1 MFTAII
7 CQEKKHRRHD
17 TKREENKVRKKWLC
31 KVLAGTTIVVSI
43 FGQIP
48 GSPINAAK
56 KLTVSV
62 KSISMK
68 VGDKKLVKT
77 NKNATFTIT
86 GKKVVSLTNKKKR
99 QCTVVGKK
107 VGSCTLKIKAGKT
120 VKNIKIKITKKKV
133 VATTQPTM
141 QPVSTEVPTVAPTQ
155 TPEVTSTG
163 AVTDTSA
170 EPTVA
175 PKTMEPSSTP
185 VITNTVAPIPTV
197 EPTAT
202 VLPTSTV
209 APTQTPQ
216 VTKEPTAGP
225 TVTPVVSATPEVT
238 EEPDTILADTTE
250 VTSDAAKVVNQFGYH
265 LWDKNED
272 KNTMIS
278 PYSIA
283 EALTMLG
290 NAAEGETKEEILQT
304 MGIADIEQWNKQ
316 MQELHKAGTTQ
327 NGEEQLHIANS
338 IWKNDT
344 TYSFDSEIQKN
355 YIEKLK
361 NCYAAEEKSMDFT
374 NGNPKDQIN
383 KWVSKNTNG
392 NIPSIL
398 DENVD
403 SSTYSILANTV
414 YFDAKW
420 WDEYFTSMLTRKGKF
435 YGKEETTDVDMMSS
449 DGFQYVRYLK
459 KDGIRMVELDFKGNQ
474 FVMDVLLSADE
485 KQTTQEAFQALTVE
499 QKNALFDGI
508 SKLETSRVKM
518 TMPRFKSEY
527 SAKHLKEQ
535 LQSMGIKKVFGEDS
549 AKLPGIQGNNEENA
563 YVDTVLHKTVIDVK
577 EDGVKASAATV
588 IPIKAGC
595 SPEQPKY
602 IEYCV
607 NRPFVYVI
615 RDKKTNMIYF
625 MGSIEQLD
633 ATNQTK

>member
-1 MFTAII
+1 
-7 CQEKKHRRHD
+7 
-17 TKREENKVRKKWLC
+17 
-31 KVLAGTTIVVSI
+31 
-43 FGQIP
+43 
-48 GSPINAAK
+48 
-56 KLTVSV
+56 
-62 KSISMK
+62 MK

-107 VGSCTLKIKAGKT
+107 VGNCTLKIKAGKT
-120 VKNIKIKITKKKV
+120 VKTIKIKITKKKV
-133 VATTQPTM
+133 VTTPQPTK

-155 TPEVTSTG
+155 TPEVTSAG

-185 VITNTVAPIPTV
+185 LITNTEVPTVAPIQTV
-197 EPTAT
+197 EPTA
-202 VLPTSTV
+202 TV

-216 VTKEPTAGP
+216 ITKQPTAEP
-225 TVTPVVSATPEVT
+225 TVTPVISATPIVSATPVVT
-238 EEPDTILADTTE
+238 GEPDTILPDTTE
-250 VTSDAAKVVNQFGYH
+250 VTSEAAKVVNQFGYH
-265 LWDKNED
+265 LWEKNED
-272 KNTMIS
+272 KNMMIS

-283 EALTMLG
+283 EAMTMLG
-290 NAAEGETKEEILQT
+290 NAAEGETKQEILQT
-304 MGIADIEQWNKQ
+304 MGITDLEQWNKQ
-316 MQELHKAGTTQ
+316 MQELHKVGTTSDEQ
-327 NGEEQLHIANS
+327 QLHIANS
-338 IWKNDT
+338 VWKNDS

-383 KWVSKNTNG
+383 QWVSKNTNG

-398 DENVD
+398 DEDVD

-420 WDEYFTSMLTRKGKF
+420 WNEYFTSMLTKREQF
-435 YGKEETTDVDMMSS
+435 YGKEKTTNVDMMAS
-449 DGFQYVRYLK
+449 DGFQYVKYLK
-459 KDGIRMVELDFKGNQ
+459 RDGIQMVELDFKGDQ

-518 TMPRFKSEY
+518 TMPKFKSEY
-527 SAKHLKEQ
+527 SAKHLKGQ
-535 LQSMGIKKVFGEDS
+535 LQSMGIKKVFAKDS
-549 AKLPGIQGNNEENA
+549 AKLPGIQGNNKENA

-588 IPIKAGC
+588 VPIKAGC

-633 ATNQTK
+633 ATNLTQ

>member
-1 MFTAII
+1 
-7 CQEKKHRRHD
+7 
-17 TKREENKVRKKWLC
+17 
-31 KVLAGTTIVVSI
+31 
-43 FGQIP
+43 
-48 GSPINAAK
+48 
-56 KLTVSV
+56 
-62 KSISMK
+62 MK

-107 VGSCTLKIKAGKT
+107 VGNCTLKIKAGKT
-120 VKNIKIKITKKKV
+120 VKTIKIKITKKKV
-133 VATTQPTM
+133 VTTPQPTK

-155 TPEVTSTG
+155 TPEVTSAG

-185 VITNTVAPIPTV
+185 LITNTEVP
-197 EPTAT
+197 
-202 VLPTSTV
+202 TV

-216 VTKEPTAGP
+216 ITKQPTAEP
-225 TVTPVVSATPEVT
+225 TVTPVISATPIVSATPVVT
-238 EEPDTILADTTE
+238 GEPDTILPDTTE
-250 VTSDAAKVVNQFGYH
+250 VTSEAAKVVNQFGYH
-265 LWDKNED
+265 LWEKNED
-272 KNTMIS
+272 KNMMIS

-283 EALTMLG
+283 EAMTMLG
-290 NAAEGETKEEILQT
+290 NAAEGETKQEILQT
-304 MGIADIEQWNKQ
+304 MGITDLEQWNKQ
-316 MQELHKAGTTQ
+316 MQELHKVGTTSDEQ
-327 NGEEQLHIANS
+327 QLHIANS
-338 IWKNDT
+338 VWKNDS

-383 KWVSKNTNG
+383 QWVSKNTNG

-398 DENVD
+398 DEDVD

-420 WDEYFTSMLTRKGKF
+420 WNEYFTSMLTKREQF
-435 YGKEETTDVDMMSS
+435 YGKEKTTNVDMMAS
-449 DGFQYVRYLK
+449 DGFQYVKYLK
-459 KDGIRMVELDFKGNQ
+459 RDGIQMVELDFKGDQ

-518 TMPRFKSEY
+518 TMPKFKSEY
-527 SAKHLKEQ
+527 SAKHLKGQ
-535 LQSMGIKKVFGEDS
+535 LQSMGIKKVFAKDS
-549 AKLPGIQGNNEENA
+549 AKLPGIQGNNKENA

-588 IPIKAGC
+588 VPIKAGC

-633 ATNQTK
+633 ATNLTQ

>member
-1 MFTAII
+1 M
-7 CQEKKHRRHD
+7 
-17 TKREENKVRKKWLC
+17 RKKWLC

-107 VGSCTLKIKAGKT
+107 VGNCTLKIKAGKT
-120 VKNIKIKITKKKV
+120 VKTIKIKITKKKV
-133 VATTQPTM
+133 VTTPQPTK

-155 TPEVTSTG
+155 TPEVTSAG

-185 VITNTVAPIPTV
+185 LITNTEVPTVAPIQTV
-197 EPTAT
+197 EPTA
-202 VLPTSTV
+202 TV

-216 VTKEPTAGP
+216 ITKQPTAEP
-225 TVTPVVSATPEVT
+225 TVTPVISATPIVSATPVVT
-238 EEPDTILADTTE
+238 GEPDTILPDTTE
-250 VTSDAAKVVNQFGYH
+250 VTSEAAKVVNQFGYH
-265 LWDKNED
+265 LWEKNED
-272 KNTMIS
+272 KNMMIS

-283 EALTMLG
+283 EVMTMLG
-290 NAAEGETKEEILQT
+290 NAAEGETKQEILQT
-304 MGIADIEQWNKQ
+304 MGITDLEQWNKQ
-316 MQELHKAGTTQ
+316 MQELHKVGTTSDEQ
-327 NGEEQLHIANS
+327 QLHIANS
-338 IWKNDT
+338 VWKNDS

-383 KWVSKNTNG
+383 QWVSKNTNG

-398 DENVD
+398 DEDVD

-420 WDEYFTSMLTRKGKF
+420 WNEYFTSMLTKREQF
-435 YGKEETTDVDMMSS
+435 YGKEKTTNVDMMAS
-449 DGFQYVRYLK
+449 DGFQYVKYLK
-459 KDGIRMVELDFKGNQ
+459 RDGIQMVELDFKGDQ

-518 TMPRFKSEY
+518 TMPKFKSEY
-527 SAKHLKEQ
+527 SAKHLKGQ
-535 LQSMGIKKVFGEDS
+535 LQSMGIKKVFAKDS
-549 AKLPGIQGNNEENA
+549 AKLPGIQGNNKENA

-588 IPIKAGC
+588 VPIKAGC

-602 IEYCV
+602 IEYSV

-633 ATNQTK
+633 ATNLTQ

>member
-1 MFTAII
+1 M
-7 CQEKKHRRHD
+7 
-17 TKREENKVRKKWLC
+17 RKKWLC

-107 VGSCTLKIKAGKT
+107 VGNCTLKIKAGKT
-120 VKNIKIKITKKKV
+120 VKTIKIKITKKKV
-133 VATTQPTM
+133 VTTPQPTK

-155 TPEVTSTG
+155 TPEVTSAG

-185 VITNTVAPIPTV
+185 LITNTEVPTVAPIQTV
-197 EPTAT
+197 EPTA
-202 VLPTSTV
+202 TV

-216 VTKEPTAGP
+216 ITKQPTAEP
-225 TVTPVVSATPEVT
+225 TVTPVISATPIVSATPVVT
-238 EEPDTILADTTE
+238 GEPDTILPDTTE
-250 VTSDAAKVVNQFGYH
+250 VTSEAAKVVNQFGYH
-265 LWDKNED
+265 LWEKNED
-272 KNTMIS
+272 KNMMIS

-283 EALTMLG
+283 EAMTMLG
-290 NAAEGETKEEILQT
+290 NAAEGETKQEILQT
-304 MGIADIEQWNKQ
+304 MGITDLEQWNKQ
-316 MQELHKAGTTQ
+316 MQELHKVGTTSDEQ
-327 NGEEQLHIANS
+327 QLHIANS
-338 IWKNDT
+338 VWKNDS

-383 KWVSKNTNG
+383 QWVSKNTNG

-398 DENVD
+398 DEDVD

-420 WDEYFTSMLTRKGKF
+420 WNEYFTSMLTKREQF
-435 YGKEETTDVDMMSS
+435 YGKEKTTNVDMMAS
-449 DGFQYVRYLK
+449 DGFQYVKYLK
-459 KDGIRMVELDFKGNQ
+459 RDGIQMVELDFKGDQ

-518 TMPRFKSEY
+518 TMPKFKSEY
-527 SAKHLKEQ
+527 SAKHLKGQ
-535 LQSMGIKKVFGEDS
+535 LQSMGIKKVFAKDS
-549 AKLPGIQGNNEENA
+549 AKLPGIQGNNKENA

-588 IPIKAGC
+588 VPIKAGC

-602 IEYCV
+602 IEYSV

-633 ATNQTK
+633 ATNLTQ

>member
-1 MFTAII
+1 M
-7 CQEKKHRRHD
+7 
-17 TKREENKVRKKWLC
+17 RKKWLC

-107 VGSCTLKIKAGKT
+107 VGNCTLKIKAGKT
-120 VKNIKIKITKKKV
+120 VKTIKIKITKKKV
-133 VATTQPTM
+133 VTTPQPTK

-155 TPEVTSTG
+155 TPEVTSAG

-185 VITNTVAPIPTV
+185 LITNTEVPTVAPIQTV
-197 EPTAT
+197 EPTA
-202 VLPTSTV
+202 TV

-216 VTKEPTAGP
+216 ITKQPTAEP
-225 TVTPVVSATPEVT
+225 TVTPVISATPIVSATPVVT
-238 EEPDTILADTTE
+238 GEPDTILPDTTE
-250 VTSDAAKVVNQFGYH
+250 VTSEAAKVVNQFGYH
-265 LWDKNED
+265 LWEKNED
-272 KNTMIS
+272 KNMMIS

-283 EALTMLG
+283 EAMTMLG
-290 NAAEGETKEEILQT
+290 NAAEGETKQEILQT
-304 MGIADIEQWNKQ
+304 MGITDLEQWNKQ
-316 MQELHKAGTTQ
+316 MQELHKVGTTSDEQ
-327 NGEEQLHIANS
+327 QLHIANS
-338 IWKNDT
+338 VWKNDS

-383 KWVSKNTNG
+383 QWVSKNTNG

-398 DENVD
+398 DEDVD

-420 WDEYFTSMLTRKGKF
+420 WNEYFTSMLTKREQF
-435 YGKEETTDVDMMSS
+435 YGKEKTTNVDMMAS
-449 DGFQYVRYLK
+449 DGFQYVKYLK
-459 KDGIRMVELDFKGNQ
+459 RDGIQMVELDFKGDQ

-499 QKNALFDGI
+499 QKNVLFDGI
-508 SKLETSRVKM
+508 SKLKTSRVKM
-518 TMPRFKSEY
+518 TMPKFKSEY
-527 SAKHLKEQ
+527 TAKHLKEQ
-535 LQSMGIKKVFGEDS
+535 LQSMGIKKVFAKDS
-549 AKLPGIQGNNEENA
+549 AKLPGIQGNNKENA

-588 IPIKAGC
+588 VPIKAGC

-633 ATNQTK
+633 ATNLTQ

>member
-1 MFTAII
+1 
-7 CQEKKHRRHD
+7 
-17 TKREENKVRKKWLC
+17 VRKKWLC

-107 VGSCTLKIKAGKT
+107 VGNCTLKIKAGKT
-120 VKNIKIKITKKKV
+120 VKTIKIKITKKKV
-133 VATTQPTM
+133 VTTPQPTK

-155 TPEVTSTG
+155 TPEVTSAG

-185 VITNTVAPIPTV
+185 LITNTEVPTVAPIQTV
-197 EPTAT
+197 EPTA
-202 VLPTSTV
+202 TV

-216 VTKEPTAGP
+216 ITKQPTAEP
-225 TVTPVVSATPEVT
+225 TVTPVISATPIVSATPVVT
-238 EEPDTILADTTE
+238 GEPDTILPDTTE
-250 VTSDAAKVVNQFGYH
+250 VTSEAAKVVNQFGYH
-265 LWDKNED
+265 LWEKNED
-272 KNTMIS
+272 KNMMIS

-283 EALTMLG
+283 EAMTMLG
-290 NAAEGETKEEILQT
+290 NAAEGETKQEILQT
-304 MGIADIEQWNKQ
+304 MGITDLEQWNKQ
-316 MQELHKAGTTQ
+316 MQELHKVGTTSDEQ
-327 NGEEQLHIANS
+327 QLHIANS
-338 IWKNDT
+338 VWKNDS

-383 KWVSKNTNG
+383 QWVSKNTNG

-398 DENVD
+398 DEDVD

-420 WDEYFTSMLTRKGKF
+420 WNEYFTSMLTKREQF
-435 YGKEETTDVDMMSS
+435 YGKEKTTNVDMMAS
-449 DGFQYVRYLK
+449 DGFQYVKYLK
-459 KDGIRMVELDFKGNQ
+459 RDGIQMVELDFKGDQ

-518 TMPRFKSEY
+518 TMPKFKSEY
-527 SAKHLKEQ
+527 SAKHLKGQ
-535 LQSMGIKKVFGEDS
+535 LQSMGIKKVFAKDS
-549 AKLPGIQGNNEENA
+549 AKLPGIQGNNKENA

-588 IPIKAGC
+588 VPIKAGC

-602 IEYCV
+602 IEYSV
-607 NRPFVYVI
+607 NRSFVYVI

-633 ATNQTK
+633 ATNLTQ

>member
-1 MFTAII
+1 M
-7 CQEKKHRRHD
+7 
-17 TKREENKVRKKWLC
+17 RKKWLC

-107 VGSCTLKIKAGKT
+107 VGNCTLKIKAGKT
-120 VKNIKIKITKKKV
+120 VKTIKIKITKKKV
-133 VATTQPTM
+133 VTTPQPTK

-155 TPEVTSTG
+155 TPEVTSAG

-185 VITNTVAPIPTV
+185 LITNTEVPTVAPIQTV
-197 EPTAT
+197 EPTA
-202 VLPTSTV
+202 TV

-216 VTKEPTAGP
+216 ITKQPTAEP
-225 TVTPVVSATPEVT
+225 TVTPVISATPIVSATPVVT
-238 EEPDTILADTTE
+238 GEPDTILPDTTE
-250 VTSDAAKVVNQFGYH
+250 VTSEAAKVVNQFGYH
-265 LWDKNED
+265 LWEKNED
-272 KNTMIS
+272 KNMMIS

-283 EALTMLG
+283 EAMTMLG
-290 NAAEGETKEEILQT
+290 NAAEGETKQEILQT
-304 MGIADIEQWNKQ
+304 MGITDLEQWNKQ
-316 MQELHKAGTTQ
+316 MQELHKVGTTSDEQ
-327 NGEEQLHIANS
+327 QLHIANS
-338 IWKNDT
+338 VWKNDS

-361 NCYAAEEKSMDFT
+361 NCYAAEEKSMGFT

-383 KWVSKNTNG
+383 QWVSKNTNG

-398 DENVD
+398 DEDVD

-420 WDEYFTSMLTRKGKF
+420 WNEYFTSMLTKREQF
-435 YGKEETTDVDMMSS
+435 YGKEKTTNVDMMAS
-449 DGFQYVRYLK
+449 DGFQYVKYLK
-459 KDGIRMVELDFKGNQ
+459 RDGIQMVELDFKGDQ

-518 TMPRFKSEY
+518 TMPKFKSEY
-527 SAKHLKEQ
+527 SAKHLKGQ
-535 LQSMGIKKVFGEDS
+535 LQSMGIKKVFAKDS
-549 AKLPGIQGNNEENA
+549 AKLPGIQGNNKENA

-588 IPIKAGC
+588 VPIKAGC

-633 ATNQTK
+633 ATNLTQ

>member
-1 MFTAII
+1 M
-7 CQEKKHRRHD
+7 
-17 TKREENKVRKKWLC
+17 RKKWLC

-107 VGSCTLKIKAGKT
+107 VGNCTLKIKAGKT
-120 VKNIKIKITKKKV
+120 VKTIKIKITKKKV
-133 VATTQPTM
+133 VTTPQPTK

-155 TPEVTSTG
+155 TPEVTSAG

-185 VITNTVAPIPTV
+185 LITNTEVP
-197 EPTAT
+197 
-202 VLPTSTV
+202 TV

-216 VTKEPTAGP
+216 ITKQPTAEP
-225 TVTPVVSATPEVT
+225 TVTPVISATPIVSATPVVT
-238 EEPDTILADTTE
+238 GEPDTILPDTTE
-250 VTSDAAKVVNQFGYH
+250 VTSEAAKVVNQFGYH
-265 LWDKNED
+265 LWEKNED
-272 KNTMIS
+272 KNMMIS

-283 EALTMLG
+283 EAMTMLG
-290 NAAEGETKEEILQT
+290 NAAEGETKQEILQT
-304 MGIADIEQWNKQ
+304 MGITDLEQWNKQ
-316 MQELHKAGTTQ
+316 MQELHKVGTTSDEQ
-327 NGEEQLHIANS
+327 QLHIANS
-338 IWKNDT
+338 VWKNDS

-383 KWVSKNTNG
+383 QWVSKNTNG

-398 DENVD
+398 DEDVD

-420 WDEYFTSMLTRKGKF
+420 WNEYFTSMLTKREQF
-435 YGKEETTDVDMMSS
+435 YGKEKTTNVDMMAS
-449 DGFQYVRYLK
+449 DGFQYVKYLK
-459 KDGIRMVELDFKGNQ
+459 RDGIQMVELDFKGDQ

-518 TMPRFKSEY
+518 TMPKFKSEY
-527 SAKHLKEQ
+527 SAKHLKGQ
-535 LQSMGIKKVFGEDS
+535 LQSMGIKKVFAKDS
-549 AKLPGIQGNNEENA
+549 AKLPGIQGNNKENA

-588 IPIKAGC
+588 VPIKAGC

-633 ATNQTK
+633 ATNLTQ

>member
-1 MFTAII
+1 M
-7 CQEKKHRRHD
+7 
-17 TKREENKVRKKWLC
+17 RKKWLC

-107 VGSCTLKIKAGKT
+107 VGNCTLKIKAGKT
-120 VKNIKIKITKKKV
+120 VKTIKIKITKKKV
-133 VATTQPTM
+133 VTTPQPTK

-155 TPEVTSTG
+155 TPEVTSAG

-185 VITNTVAPIPTV
+185 LITNTEVPTVAPIQTV
-197 EPTAT
+197 EPTA
-202 VLPTSTV
+202 TV

-216 VTKEPTAGP
+216 ITKQPTAEP
-225 TVTPVVSATPEVT
+225 TVTPVISATPIVSATPVVT
-238 EEPDTILADTTE
+238 GEPDTILPDTTE
-250 VTSDAAKVVNQFGYH
+250 VTSEAAKVVNQFGYH
-265 LWDKNED
+265 LWEKNED
-272 KNTMIS
+272 KNMMIS

-283 EALTMLG
+283 EAMTMLG
-290 NAAEGETKEEILQT
+290 NAAEGETKQEILQT
-304 MGIADIEQWNKQ
+304 MGITDLEQWNKQ
-316 MQELHKAGTTQ
+316 MQELHKVGKTSDEQ
-327 NGEEQLHIANS
+327 QLHIANS
-338 IWKNDT
+338 VWKNDS

-383 KWVSKNTNG
+383 QWVSKNTNG

-398 DENVD
+398 DEDVD

-420 WDEYFTSMLTRKGKF
+420 WNEYFTSMLTKREQF
-435 YGKEETTDVDMMSS
+435 YGKEKTTNVDMMAS
-449 DGFQYVRYLK
+449 DGFQYVKYLK
-459 KDGIRMVELDFKGNQ
+459 RDGIQMVELDFKGDQ

-518 TMPRFKSEY
+518 TMPKFKSEY
-527 SAKHLKEQ
+527 SAKHLKGQ
-535 LQSMGIKKVFGEDS
+535 LQSMGIKKVFAKDS
-549 AKLPGIQGNNEENA
+549 AKLPGIQGNNKENA

-588 IPIKAGC
+588 VPIKAGC

-602 IEYCV
+602 IEYSV

-615 RDKKTNMIYF
+615 RDKKTNMMYL

-633 ATNQTK
+633 ATNLTQ

>member
-1 MFTAII
+1 M
-7 CQEKKHRRHD
+7 
-17 TKREENKVRKKWLC
+17 RKKWLC

-99 QCTVVGKK
+99 QCTVLGKK
-107 VGSCTLKIKAGKT
+107 VGNCTLKIKAGKT
-120 VKNIKIKITKKKV
+120 VKTIRIKITKKKV
-133 VATTQPTM
+133 VTTPQPTK

-155 TPEVTSTG
+155 TPEVTSAG

-185 VITNTVAPIPTV
+185 LITNTEVPTVAPIQTV
-197 EPTAT
+197 EPTA
-202 VLPTSTV
+202 TV

-216 VTKEPTAGP
+216 ITKQP
-225 TVTPVVSATPEVT
+225 TVTPVISATPIVSATPVVT
-238 EEPDTILADTTE
+238 GEPDTILPDTTE
-250 VTSDAAKVVNQFGYH
+250 VTSEAAKVVNQFGYH
-265 LWDKNED
+265 LWEKNED
-272 KNTMIS
+272 KNMMIS
-278 PYSIA
+278 PYSIV
-283 EALTMLG
+283 EAMTMLG
-290 NAAEGETKEEILQT
+290 NAAEGETKQEILQT
-304 MGIADIEQWNKQ
+304 MGITDLEQWNKQ
-316 MQELHKAGTTQ
+316 MQELHKVGTTSDEQ
-327 NGEEQLHIANS
+327 QLHIANS
-338 IWKNDT
+338 VWKNDS

-383 KWVSKNTNG
+383 QWVSKNTNG

-398 DENVD
+398 DEDVD

-420 WDEYFTSMLTRKGKF
+420 WNEYFTSMLTKREQF
-435 YGKEETTDVDMMSS
+435 YGKEKTTNVDMMAS
-449 DGFQYVRYLK
+449 DGFQYVKYLK
-459 KDGIRMVELDFKGNQ
+459 RDGIQMVELDFKGDQ

-518 TMPRFKSEY
+518 TMPKFKSEY
-527 SAKHLKEQ
+527 SAKHLKGQ
-535 LQSMGIKKVFGEDS
+535 LQSMGIKKVFAKDS
-549 AKLPGIQGNNEENA
+549 AKLPGIQGNNKENA

-588 IPIKAGC
+588 VPIKAGC

-602 IEYCV
+602 IEYSV

-633 ATNQTK
+633 ATNLTQ

>member
-1 MFTAII
+1 M
-7 CQEKKHRRHD
+7 
-17 TKREENKVRKKWLC
+17 RKKWLC

-99 QCTVVGKK
+99 QCTVLGKK
-107 VGSCTLKIKAGKT
+107 VGNCTLKIKAGKT
-120 VKNIKIKITKKKV
+120 VKTIKIKITKKKV
-133 VATTQPTM
+133 VTTPQPTK

-155 TPEVTSTG
+155 TPEVTSAG

-185 VITNTVAPIPTV
+185 LIANTEVPTVAPIQTV
-197 EPTAT
+197 EPTA
-202 VLPTSTV
+202 TV

-216 VTKEPTAGP
+216 ITKQPTAEP
-225 TVTPVVSATPEVT
+225 TVTPVISATPIVSATPVVT
-238 EEPDTILADTTE
+238 GEPDTILPDTTE
-250 VTSDAAKVVNQFGYH
+250 DTSEAAKVVNQFGYH
-265 LWDKNED
+265 LWEKNED
-272 KNTMIS
+272 KNMMIS

-283 EALTMLG
+283 EAMTMLG
-290 NAAEGETKEEILQT
+290 NAAEGETKQEILQT
-304 MGIADIEQWNKQ
+304 MGITDLEQWNKQ
-316 MQELHKAGTTQ
+316 MQELHKVGTTSDEQ
-327 NGEEQLHIANS
+327 QLHIANS
-338 IWKNDT
+338 VWKNDS

-383 KWVSKNTNG
+383 QWVSKNTNG

-398 DENVD
+398 DEDVD

-420 WDEYFTSMLTRKGKF
+420 WNEYFTSMLTKREQF
-435 YGKEETTDVDMMSS
+435 YGKEKTTNVDMMAS
-449 DGFQYVRYLK
+449 DGFQYVKYLK
-459 KDGIRMVELDFKGNQ
+459 RDGIQMVELDFKGDQ

-518 TMPRFKSEY
+518 TMPKFKSEY
-527 SAKHLKEQ
+527 SAKHLKGQ
-535 LQSMGIKKVFGEDS
+535 LQSMGIKKVFAKDS
-549 AKLPGIQGNNEENA
+549 AKLPGIQGNNKENA

-588 IPIKAGC
+588 VPIKAGC

-633 ATNQTK
+633 ATNLTQ

>member
-1 MFTAII
+1 M
-7 CQEKKHRRHD
+7 
-17 TKREENKVRKKWLC
+17 RKKWLC

-107 VGSCTLKIKAGKT
+107 VGNCTLKIKAGKT
-120 VKNIKIKITKKKV
+120 VKTIKIKITKKKV
-133 VATTQPTM
+133 VTTPQPTK

-155 TPEVTSTG
+155 TPEVTSAG

-185 VITNTVAPIPTV
+185 LITNTEVPTVAPIQTV
-197 EPTAT
+197 EPTA
-202 VLPTSTV
+202 TV

-216 VTKEPTAGP
+216 ITKQPTAEP
-225 TVTPVVSATPEVT
+225 TVTPVISATPIVSATPVVT
-238 EEPDTILADTTE
+238 GEPDTILPDTTE
-250 VTSDAAKVVNQFGYH
+250 VTSEAAKVVNQFGYH
-265 LWDKNED
+265 LWEKNED
-272 KNTMIS
+272 KNMMIS

-283 EALTMLG
+283 EAMTMLG
-290 NAAEGETKEEILQT
+290 NAAEGETKQEILQT
-304 MGIADIEQWNKQ
+304 MGITDLEQWNKQ
-316 MQELHKAGTTQ
+316 MQELHKVGTTSDEQ
-327 NGEEQLHIANS
+327 QLHIANS
-338 IWKNDT
+338 VWKNDS

-383 KWVSKNTNG
+383 QWVSKNTNG

-398 DENVD
+398 DEDVD

-420 WDEYFTSMLTRKGKF
+420 WNEYFTSMLTKREQF
-435 YGKEETTDVDMMSS
+435 YGKEKTTNVDMMAS
-449 DGFQYVRYLK
+449 DGFQYVKYLK
-459 KDGIRMVELDFKGNQ
+459 RDGIQMVELDFKGDQ

-508 SKLETSRVKM
+508 SKLKTSRVKM
-518 TMPRFKSEY
+518 TMPKFKSEY
-527 SAKHLKEQ
+527 SAKHLKGQ
-535 LQSMGIKKVFGEDS
+535 LQSMGIKKVFAKDS
-549 AKLPGIQGNNEENA
+549 AKLPGIQGNNKENA

-588 IPIKAGC
+588 VPIKAGC

-602 IEYCV
+602 IEYSV

-633 ATNQTK
+633 ATNLTQ

>member
-1 MFTAII
+1 M
-7 CQEKKHRRHD
+7 
-17 TKREENKVRKKWLC
+17 RKKWLC

-107 VGSCTLKIKAGKT
+107 VGNCTLKIKAGKT
-120 VKNIKIKITKKKV
+120 VKTIKIKITKKKV
-133 VATTQPTM
+133 VTTPQPTK
-141 QPVSTEVPTVAPTQ
+141 QPVSTEVPTVAPTR
-155 TPEVTSTG
+155 TPEVTSAG

-185 VITNTVAPIPTV
+185 LITNTEVPTVAPIQTV
-197 EPTAT
+197 EPTA
-202 VLPTSTV
+202 TV

-216 VTKEPTAGP
+216 ITKQPTAEP
-225 TVTPVVSATPEVT
+225 TVTPVISATPIVSATPVVT
-238 EEPDTILADTTE
+238 GEPDTILPDTTE
-250 VTSDAAKVVNQFGYH
+250 VTSEAAKVVNQFGYH
-265 LWDKNED
+265 LWEKNED
-272 KNTMIS
+272 KNMMIS

-283 EALTMLG
+283 EAMTMLG
-290 NAAEGETKEEILQT
+290 NAAEGETKQEILQT
-304 MGIADIEQWNKQ
+304 MGITDLEQWNKQ
-316 MQELHKAGTTQ
+316 MQELHKVGTTSDEQ
-327 NGEEQLHIANS
+327 QLHIANS
-338 IWKNDT
+338 VWKNDS

-383 KWVSKNTNG
+383 QWVSKNTNG

-398 DENVD
+398 DEDVD

-420 WDEYFTSMLTRKGKF
+420 WNEYFTSMLTKREQF
-435 YGKEETTDVDMMSS
+435 YGKEKTTNVDMMAS
-449 DGFQYVRYLK
+449 DGFQYVKYLK
-459 KDGIRMVELDFKGNQ
+459 RDGIQMVELDFKGDQ

-518 TMPRFKSEY
+518 TMPKFKSEY
-527 SAKHLKEQ
+527 SAKHLKGQ
-535 LQSMGIKKVFGEDS
+535 LQSMGIKKVFAKDS
-549 AKLPGIQGNNEENA
+549 AKLPGIQGNNKENA

-588 IPIKAGC
+588 VPIKAGC

-602 IEYCV
+602 IEYSV

-633 ATNQTK
+633 ATNLTQ

>member
-1 MFTAII
+1 
-7 CQEKKHRRHD
+7 
-17 TKREENKVRKKWLC
+17 VRKKWLC

-107 VGSCTLKIKAGKT
+107 VGNCTLKIKAGKT
-120 VKNIKIKITKKKV
+120 VKTIKIKITKKKV
-133 VATTQPTM
+133 VTTPQPTK

-155 TPEVTSTG
+155 TPEVTSAG

-185 VITNTVAPIPTV
+185 LITNTEVPTVAPIQTV
-197 EPTAT
+197 EPTA
-202 VLPTSTV
+202 TV

-216 VTKEPTAGP
+216 ITKQPTAEP
-225 TVTPVVSATPEVT
+225 TVTPVISATPIVSATPVVT
-238 EEPDTILADTTE
+238 GEPDTILPDTTE
-250 VTSDAAKVVNQFGYH
+250 VTSEAAKVVNQFGYH
-265 LWDKNED
+265 LWEKNED
-272 KNTMIS
+272 KNMMIS

-283 EALTMLG
+283 EAMTMLG
-290 NAAEGETKEEILQT
+290 NAAEGETKQEILQT
-304 MGIADIEQWNKQ
+304 MGITDLEQWNKQ
-316 MQELHKAGTTQ
+316 MQELHKVGTTSDEQ
-327 NGEEQLHIANS
+327 QLHIANS
-338 IWKNDT
+338 VWKNDS

-361 NCYAAEEKSMDFT
+361 NCYAAEEKSMGFT

-383 KWVSKNTNG
+383 QWVSKNTNG

-398 DENVD
+398 DEDVD

-420 WDEYFTSMLTRKGKF
+420 WNEYFTSMLTKREQF
-435 YGKEETTDVDMMSS
+435 YGKEKTTNVDMMAS
-449 DGFQYVRYLK
+449 DGFQYVKYLK
-459 KDGIRMVELDFKGNQ
+459 RDGIQMVELDFKGDQ

-518 TMPRFKSEY
+518 TMPKFKSEY
-527 SAKHLKEQ
+527 SAKHLKGQ
-535 LQSMGIKKVFGEDS
+535 LQSMGIKKVFAKDS
-549 AKLPGIQGNNEENA
+549 AKLPGIQGNNKENA

-588 IPIKAGC
+588 VPIKAGC

-633 ATNQTK
+633 ATNLTQ

>member
-1 MFTAII
+1 M
-7 CQEKKHRRHD
+7 
-17 TKREENKVRKKWLC
+17 RKKWLC

-107 VGSCTLKIKAGKT
+107 VGNCTLKIKAGKT
-120 VKNIKIKITKKKV
+120 VKTIKIKITKKKV
-133 VATTQPTM
+133 VTTPQPTK

-155 TPEVTSTG
+155 TPEVTSAG

-185 VITNTVAPIPTV
+185 LITNTEVPTVAPIQTV
-197 EPTAT
+197 EPTA
-202 VLPTSTV
+202 TV

-216 VTKEPTAGP
+216 ITKQPTAEP
-225 TVTPVVSATPEVT
+225 TVTPVISATPIVSATPVVT
-238 EEPDTILADTTE
+238 GEPDTILPDTTE
-250 VTSDAAKVVNQFGYH
+250 VTSEAAKVVNQFGYH
-265 LWDKNED
+265 LWEKNED
-272 KNTMIS
+272 KNMMIS

-283 EALTMLG
+283 EAMTMLG
-290 NAAEGETKEEILQT
+290 NAAEGETKQEILQT
-304 MGIADIEQWNKQ
+304 MGITDLEQWNKQ
-316 MQELHKAGTTQ
+316 MQELHKVGTTSDEQ
-327 NGEEQLHIANS
+327 QLHIANS
-338 IWKNDT
+338 VWKNDS

-383 KWVSKNTNG
+383 QWVSKNTNG

-398 DENVD
+398 DEDVD

-420 WDEYFTSMLTRKGKF
+420 WNEYFTSMLTKREQF
-435 YGKEETTDVDMMSS
+435 YGKEKTTNVDMMAS
-449 DGFQYVRYLK
+449 DGFQYVKYLK
-459 KDGIRMVELDFKGNQ
+459 RDGIQMVELDFKGDQ

-518 TMPRFKSEY
+518 TMPKFKSEY
-527 SAKHLKEQ
+527 SAKHLKGQ
-535 LQSMGIKKVFGEDS
+535 LQSMGIKKVFAKDS
-549 AKLPGIQGNNEENA
+549 AKLPGIQGNNKENA

-588 IPIKAGC
+588 VPIKAGC

-602 IEYCV
+602 IEYSV
-607 NRPFVYVI
+607 NRSFVYVI

-633 ATNQTK
+633 ATNLTQ

>member
-1 MFTAII
+1 M
-7 CQEKKHRRHD
+7 
-17 TKREENKVRKKWLC
+17 RKKWLC

-107 VGSCTLKIKAGKT
+107 VGNCTLKIKAGKT
-120 VKNIKIKITKKKV
+120 VKTIKIKITKKKV
-133 VATTQPTM
+133 VTTPQPTK

-155 TPEVTSTG
+155 TPEVTSAG

-185 VITNTVAPIPTV
+185 LITNTEVPTVAPIQTV
-197 EPTAT
+197 EPTA
-202 VLPTSTV
+202 TV

-216 VTKEPTAGP
+216 ITKQPTAEP
-225 TVTPVVSATPEVT
+225 TVTPVISATPIVSATPVVT
-238 EEPDTILADTTE
+238 GEPDTILPDTTE
-250 VTSDAAKVVNQFGYH
+250 VTSEAAKVVNQFGYH
-265 LWDKNED
+265 LWEKNED
-272 KNTMIS
+272 KNMMIS

-283 EALTMLG
+283 EAMTMLG
-290 NAAEGETKEEILQT
+290 NAAEGETKQEILQT
-304 MGIADIEQWNKQ
+304 MGITDLEQWNKQ
-316 MQELHKAGTTQ
+316 MQELHKVGKTSDEQ
-327 NGEEQLHIANS
+327 QLHIANS
-338 IWKNDT
+338 VWKNDS

-383 KWVSKNTNG
+383 QWVSKNTNG

-398 DENVD
+398 DEDVD

-420 WDEYFTSMLTRKGKF
+420 WNEYFTSMLTKREQF
-435 YGKEETTDVDMMSS
+435 YGKEKTTNVDMMAS
-449 DGFQYVRYLK
+449 DGFQYVKYLK
-459 KDGIRMVELDFKGNQ
+459 RDGIQMVELDFKGDQ

-518 TMPRFKSEY
+518 TMPKFKSEY
-527 SAKHLKEQ
+527 SAKHLKGQ
-535 LQSMGIKKVFGEDS
+535 LQSMGIKKVFAKDS
-549 AKLPGIQGNNEENA
+549 AKLPGIQGNNKENA

-588 IPIKAGC
+588 VPIKAGC

-602 IEYCV
+602 IEYSV

-633 ATNQTK
+633 ATNLTQ

>member
-1 MFTAII
+1 M
-7 CQEKKHRRHD
+7 
-17 TKREENKVRKKWLC
+17 RKKWLC

-107 VGSCTLKIKAGKT
+107 VGNCTLKIKAGKT
-120 VKNIKIKITKKKV
+120 VKTIKIKITKKKV
-133 VATTQPTM
+133 VTTPQPTK

-155 TPEVTSTG
+155 TPEVTSAG

-185 VITNTVAPIPTV
+185 LITNTEVPTVAPIQTV
-197 EPTAT
+197 EPTA
-202 VLPTSTV
+202 TV

-216 VTKEPTAGP
+216 ITKQPTAEP
-225 TVTPVVSATPEVT
+225 TVTPVISATPIISATPVVT
-238 EEPDTILADTTE
+238 GEPDTILPDTTE
-250 VTSDAAKVVNQFGYH
+250 VTSEAAKVVNQFGYH
-265 LWDKNED
+265 LWEKNED
-272 KNTMIS
+272 KNMMIS

-283 EALTMLG
+283 EAMTMLG
-290 NAAEGETKEEILQT
+290 NAAEGETKQEILQT
-304 MGIADIEQWNKQ
+304 MGITDLEQWNKQ
-316 MQELHKAGTTQ
+316 MQELHKVGTTSDEQ
-327 NGEEQLHIANS
+327 QLHIANS
-338 IWKNDT
+338 VWKNDS

-383 KWVSKNTNG
+383 QWVSKNTNG

-398 DENVD
+398 DEDVD

-420 WDEYFTSMLTRKGKF
+420 WNEYFTSMLTKREQF
-435 YGKEETTDVDMMSS
+435 YGKEKTTNVDMMAS
-449 DGFQYVRYLK
+449 DGFQYVKYLK
-459 KDGIRMVELDFKGNQ
+459 RDGIQMVELDFKGDQ

-518 TMPRFKSEY
+518 TMPKFKSEY
-527 SAKHLKEQ
+527 SAKHLKGQ
-535 LQSMGIKKVFGEDS
+535 LQSMGIKKVFAKDS
-549 AKLPGIQGNNEENA
+549 AKLPGIQGNNKENA

-588 IPIKAGC
+588 VPIKAGC

-602 IEYCV
+602 IEYSV

-633 ATNQTK
+633 ATNLTQ

>member
-1 MFTAII
+1 M
-7 CQEKKHRRHD
+7 
-17 TKREENKVRKKWLC
+17 RKKWLC

-107 VGSCTLKIKAGKT
+107 VGNCTLKIKAGKT
-120 VKNIKIKITKKKV
+120 VKTIKIKITKKKV
-133 VATTQPTM
+133 VTTPQPTK

-155 TPEVTSTG
+155 TPEVTSAG

-185 VITNTVAPIPTV
+185 LITNTEVPTVAPIQTV
-197 EPTAT
+197 EPTA
-202 VLPTSTV
+202 TV

-216 VTKEPTAGP
+216 ITKHPTAEP
-225 TVTPVVSATPEVT
+225 TVTPVISATPIVSATPVVT
-238 EEPDTILADTTE
+238 GEPDTILPDTTE
-250 VTSDAAKVVNQFGYH
+250 VTSEAAKVVNQFGYH
-265 LWDKNED
+265 LWEKNED
-272 KNTMIS
+272 KNMMIS

-283 EALTMLG
+283 EAMTMLG
-290 NAAEGETKEEILQT
+290 NAAEGETKQEILQT
-304 MGIADIEQWNKQ
+304 MGITDLEQWNKQ
-316 MQELHKAGTTQ
+316 MQELHKVGTTSDEQ
-327 NGEEQLHIANS
+327 QLHIANS
-338 IWKNDT
+338 VWKNDS

-383 KWVSKNTNG
+383 QWVSKNTNG

-398 DENVD
+398 DEDVD

-420 WDEYFTSMLTRKGKF
+420 WNEYFTSMLTKREQF
-435 YGKEETTDVDMMSS
+435 YGKEKTTNVDMMAS
-449 DGFQYVRYLK
+449 DGFQYVKYLK
-459 KDGIRMVELDFKGNQ
+459 RDGIQMVELDFKGDQ

-518 TMPRFKSEY
+518 TMPKFKSEY
-527 SAKHLKEQ
+527 SAKHLKGQ
-535 LQSMGIKKVFGEDS
+535 LQSMGIKKVFAKDS
-549 AKLPGIQGNNEENA
+549 AKLPGIQGNNKENA

-588 IPIKAGC
+588 VPIKAGC

-602 IEYCV
+602 IEYSV
-607 NRPFVYVI
+607 NRSFVYVI

-633 ATNQTK
+633 ATNLTQ

>member
-1 MFTAII
+1 M
-7 CQEKKHRRHD
+7 
-17 TKREENKVRKKWLC
+17 RKKWLC

-99 QCTVVGKK
+99 QCTVLGKK
-107 VGSCTLKIKAGKT
+107 VGNCTLKIKAGKT
-120 VKNIKIKITKKKV
+120 VKTIKIKITKKKV
-133 VATTQPTM
+133 VTTPQPTK

-155 TPEVTSTG
+155 TPEVTSAG

-175 PKTMEPSSTP
+175 PKTVEPSSTP
-185 VITNTVAPIPTV
+185 LIANTEVPTVAPIQTV
-197 EPTAT
+197 EPTA
-202 VLPTSTV
+202 TV

-216 VTKEPTAGP
+216 ITKQPTAEP
-225 TVTPVVSATPEVT
+225 TVTPVISATPIVSATPVVT
-238 EEPDTILADTTE
+238 GEPDTILPDTTE
-250 VTSDAAKVVNQFGYH
+250 VTSEAAKVVNQFGYH
-265 LWDKNED
+265 LWEKNED
-272 KNTMIS
+272 KNMMIS

-283 EALTMLG
+283 EAMTMLG
-290 NAAEGETKEEILQT
+290 NAAEGETKQEILQT
-304 MGIADIEQWNKQ
+304 MGITDLEQWNKQ
-316 MQELHKAGTTQ
+316 MQELHKVGTTSDEQ
-327 NGEEQLHIANS
+327 QLHIANS
-338 IWKNDT
+338 VWKNDS

-383 KWVSKNTNG
+383 QWVSKNTNG

-398 DENVD
+398 DEDVD

-420 WDEYFTSMLTRKGKF
+420 WNEYFTSMLTKREQF
-435 YGKEETTDVDMMSS
+435 YGKEKTTNVDMMAS
-449 DGFQYVRYLK
+449 DGFQYVKYLK
-459 KDGIRMVELDFKGNQ
+459 RDGIQMVELDFKGDQ

-518 TMPRFKSEY
+518 TMPKFKSEY
-527 SAKHLKEQ
+527 SAKHLKGQ
-535 LQSMGIKKVFGEDS
+535 LQSMGIKKVFAKDS
-549 AKLPGIQGNNEENA
+549 AKLPGIQGNNKENA

-588 IPIKAGC
+588 VPIKAGC

-633 ATNQTK
+633 ATNLTQ

>member
-1 MFTAII
+1 
-7 CQEKKHRRHD
+7 
-17 TKREENKVRKKWLC
+17 VRKKWLC

-107 VGSCTLKIKAGKT
+107 VGNCTLKIKAGKT
-120 VKNIKIKITKKKV
+120 VKTIKIKITKKKV
-133 VATTQPTM
+133 VTTPQPTK

-155 TPEVTSTG
+155 TPEVTSAG

-185 VITNTVAPIPTV
+185 LITNTEVP
-197 EPTAT
+197 
-202 VLPTSTV
+202 TV

-216 VTKEPTAGP
+216 ITKQPTAEP
-225 TVTPVVSATPEVT
+225 TVTPVISATPIVSATPVVT
-238 EEPDTILADTTE
+238 GEPDTILPDTTE
-250 VTSDAAKVVNQFGYH
+250 VTSEAAKVVNQFGYH
-265 LWDKNED
+265 LWEKNED
-272 KNTMIS
+272 KNMMIS

-283 EALTMLG
+283 EAMTMLG
-290 NAAEGETKEEILQT
+290 NAAEGETKQEILQT
-304 MGIADIEQWNKQ
+304 MGITDLEQWNKQ
-316 MQELHKAGTTQ
+316 MQELHKVGTTSDEQ
-327 NGEEQLHIANS
+327 QLHIANS
-338 IWKNDT
+338 VWKNDS

-383 KWVSKNTNG
+383 QWVSKNTNG

-398 DENVD
+398 DEDVD

-420 WDEYFTSMLTRKGKF
+420 WNEYFTSMLTKREQF
-435 YGKEETTDVDMMSS
+435 YGKEKTTNVDMMAS
-449 DGFQYVRYLK
+449 DGYQYVKYLK
-459 KDGIRMVELDFKGNQ
+459 RDGIQMVELDFKGDQ

-518 TMPRFKSEY
+518 TMPKFKSEY
-527 SAKHLKEQ
+527 SAKHLKGQ
-535 LQSMGIKKVFGEDS
+535 LQSMGIKKVFAKDS
-549 AKLPGIQGNNEENA
+549 AKLPGIQGNNKENA

-588 IPIKAGC
+588 VPIKAGC

-602 IEYCV
+602 IEYSV

-633 ATNQTK
+633 ATNLTQ

>member
-1 MFTAII
+1 M
-7 CQEKKHRRHD
+7 
-17 TKREENKVRKKWLC
+17 RKKWLC

-107 VGSCTLKIKAGKT
+107 VGNCTLKIKAGKT
-120 VKNIKIKITKKKV
+120 VKTIKIKITKKKV
-133 VATTQPTM
+133 VTTPQPTK

-155 TPEVTSTG
+155 TPEVTSAG

-170 EPTVA
+170 KPTVA

-185 VITNTVAPIPTV
+185 LITNTEVP
-197 EPTAT
+197 
-202 VLPTSTV
+202 TV

-216 VTKEPTAGP
+216 ITKQPTAEP
-225 TVTPVVSATPEVT
+225 TVTPVISATPIVSATPVVT
-238 EEPDTILADTTE
+238 GEPDTILPDTTE
-250 VTSDAAKVVNQFGYH
+250 VTSEAAKVVNQFGYH
-265 LWDKNED
+265 LWEKNED
-272 KNTMIS
+272 KNMMIS

-283 EALTMLG
+283 EAMTMLG
-290 NAAEGETKEEILQT
+290 NAAEGETKQEILQT
-304 MGIADIEQWNKQ
+304 MGITDLEQWNKQ
-316 MQELHKAGTTQ
+316 MQELHKVGTTSDEQ
-327 NGEEQLHIANS
+327 QLHIANS
-338 IWKNDT
+338 VWKNDS

-383 KWVSKNTNG
+383 QWVSKNTNG

-398 DENVD
+398 DEDVD

-420 WDEYFTSMLTRKGKF
+420 WNEYFTSMLTKREQF
-435 YGKEETTDVDMMSS
+435 YGKEKTTNVDMMAS
-449 DGFQYVRYLK
+449 DGFQYVKYLK
-459 KDGIRMVELDFKGNQ
+459 RDGIQMVELDFKGDQ

-518 TMPRFKSEY
+518 TMPKFKSEY
-527 SAKHLKEQ
+527 SAKHLKGQ
-535 LQSMGIKKVFGEDS
+535 LQSMGIKKVFAKDS
-549 AKLPGIQGNNEENA
+549 AKLPGIQGNNKENA

-588 IPIKAGC
+588 VPIKAGC

-602 IEYCV
+602 IEYSV

-633 ATNQTK
+633 ATNLTQ

>member
-1 MFTAII
+1 M
-7 CQEKKHRRHD
+7 
-17 TKREENKVRKKWLC
+17 RKKWLC

-107 VGSCTLKIKAGKT
+107 VGNCTLKIKAGKT
-120 VKNIKIKITKKKV
+120 VKTIKIKITKKKV
-133 VATTQPTM
+133 VTTPQPTK

-155 TPEVTSTG
+155 TPEVTSAG

-185 VITNTVAPIPTV
+185 LITNTEVPTVAPIQTV
-197 EPTAT
+197 EPTA
-202 VLPTSTV
+202 TV

-216 VTKEPTAGP
+216 ITKQPIAEP
-225 TVTPVVSATPEVT
+225 TVTPVISATPIVSATPVVT
-238 EEPDTILADTTE
+238 GEPDTILPDTTE
-250 VTSDAAKVVNQFGYH
+250 VTSEAAKVVNQFGYH
-265 LWDKNED
+265 LWEKNED
-272 KNTMIS
+272 KNMMIS

-283 EALTMLG
+283 EAMTMLG
-290 NAAEGETKEEILQT
+290 NAAEGETKQEILQT
-304 MGIADIEQWNKQ
+304 MGITDLEQWNKQ
-316 MQELHKAGTTQ
+316 MQELHKVGTTSDEQ
-327 NGEEQLHIANS
+327 QLHIANS
-338 IWKNDT
+338 VWKNDS

-383 KWVSKNTNG
+383 QWVSKNTNG

-398 DENVD
+398 DEDVD

-420 WDEYFTSMLTRKGKF
+420 WNEYFTSMLTKREQF
-435 YGKEETTDVDMMSS
+435 YGKEKTTNVDMMAS
-449 DGFQYVRYLK
+449 DGFQYVKYLK
-459 KDGIRMVELDFKGNQ
+459 RDGIQMVELDFKGDQ

-518 TMPRFKSEY
+518 TMPKFKSEY
-527 SAKHLKEQ
+527 SAKHLKGQ
-535 LQSMGIKKVFGEDS
+535 LQSMGIKKVFAKDS
-549 AKLPGIQGNNEENA
+549 AKLPGIQGNNKENA

-588 IPIKAGC
+588 VPIKAGC

-602 IEYCV
+602 IEYSV

-633 ATNQTK
+633 ATNLTQ

>member
-1 MFTAII
+1 M
-7 CQEKKHRRHD
+7 
-17 TKREENKVRKKWLC
+17 RKKWLC

-99 QCTVVGKK
+99 QCTVLGKK
-107 VGSCTLKIKAGKT
+107 VGNCTLKIKAGKT
-120 VKNIKIKITKKKV
+120 VKTIKIKITKKKV
-133 VATTQPTM
+133 VTTPQPTK

-155 TPEVTSTG
+155 TPEVTSAG
-163 AVTDTSA
+163 AVADASA

-185 VITNTVAPIPTV
+185 LIANTEVPTVAPIQTV
-197 EPTAT
+197 EPTA
-202 VLPTSTV
+202 TV

-216 VTKEPTAGP
+216 ITKQPTAEP
-225 TVTPVVSATPEVT
+225 TVTPVISATPIVSATPVVT
-238 EEPDTILADTTE
+238 GEPDTILPDTTE
-250 VTSDAAKVVNQFGYH
+250 VTSEAAKVVNQFGYH
-265 LWDKNED
+265 LWEKNED
-272 KNTMIS
+272 KNMMIS

-283 EALTMLG
+283 EAMTMLG
-290 NAAEGETKEEILQT
+290 NAAEGETKQEILQT
-304 MGIADIEQWNKQ
+304 MGITDLEQWNKQ
-316 MQELHKAGTTQ
+316 MQELHKVGTTSDEQ
-327 NGEEQLHIANS
+327 QLHIANS
-338 IWKNDT
+338 VWKNDS

-383 KWVSKNTNG
+383 QWVSKNTNG

-398 DENVD
+398 DEDVD

-420 WDEYFTSMLTRKGKF
+420 WNEYFTSMLTKREQF
-435 YGKEETTDVDMMSS
+435 YGKEKTTNVDMMAS
-449 DGFQYVRYLK
+449 DGFQYVKYLK
-459 KDGIRMVELDFKGNQ
+459 RDGIQMVELDFKGDQ

-518 TMPRFKSEY
+518 TMPKFKSEY
-527 SAKHLKEQ
+527 SAKHLKGQ
-535 LQSMGIKKVFGEDS
+535 LQSMGIKKVFAKDS
-549 AKLPGIQGNNEENA
+549 AKLPGIQGNNKENA

-588 IPIKAGC
+588 VPIKAGC

-607 NRPFVYVI
+607 NRHLFMSYVI
-615 RDKKTNMIYF
+615 KRQI
-625 MGSIEQLD
+625 
-633 ATNQTK
+633 

>member
-1 MFTAII
+1 M
-7 CQEKKHRRHD
+7 
-17 TKREENKVRKKWLC
+17 RKKWLC

-107 VGSCTLKIKAGKT
+107 VGNCTLKIKAGKT
-120 VKNIKIKITKKKV
+120 VKTIKIKITKKKV
-133 VATTQPTM
+133 VTTPQPTK

-155 TPEVTSTG
+155 TPEVTSAG

-185 VITNTVAPIPTV
+185 LITNTEVP
-197 EPTAT
+197 
-202 VLPTSTV
+202 TV

-216 VTKEPTAGP
+216 ITKQPTEEP
-225 TVTPVVSATPEVT
+225 TVTPVISATPIVSATPVVT
-238 EEPDTILADTTE
+238 GEPDTILPDTTE
-250 VTSDAAKVVNQFGYH
+250 VTSEAAKVVNQFGYH
-265 LWDKNED
+265 LWEKNED
-272 KNTMIS
+272 KNMMIS

-283 EALTMLG
+283 EAMTMLG
-290 NAAEGETKEEILQT
+290 NAAEGETKQEILQT
-304 MGIADIEQWNKQ
+304 MGITDLEQWNKQ
-316 MQELHKAGTTQ
+316 MQELHKVGTTSDEQ
-327 NGEEQLHIANS
+327 QLHIANS
-338 IWKNDT
+338 VWKNDS

-383 KWVSKNTNG
+383 QWVSKNTNG

-398 DENVD
+398 DEDVD

-420 WDEYFTSMLTRKGKF
+420 WNEYFTSMLTKREQF
-435 YGKEETTDVDMMSS
+435 YGKEKTTNVDMMAS
-449 DGFQYVRYLK
+449 DGFQYVKYLK
-459 KDGIRMVELDFKGNQ
+459 RDGIQMVELDFKGDQ

-518 TMPRFKSEY
+518 TMPKFKSEY
-527 SAKHLKEQ
+527 SAKHLKGQ
-535 LQSMGIKKVFGEDS
+535 LQSMGIKKVFAKDS
-549 AKLPGIQGNNEENA
+549 AKLPGIQGNNKENA

-588 IPIKAGC
+588 VPIKAGC

-633 ATNQTK
+633 ATNLTQ

>member
-1 MFTAII
+1 
-7 CQEKKHRRHD
+7 
-17 TKREENKVRKKWLC
+17 
-31 KVLAGTTIVVSI
+31 
-43 FGQIP
+43 
-48 GSPINAAK
+48 
-56 KLTVSV
+56 
-62 KSISMK
+62 MK

-107 VGSCTLKIKAGKT
+107 VGNCTLKIKAGKT
-120 VKNIKIKITKKKV
+120 VKTIKIKITKKKV
-133 VATTQPTM
+133 VTTPQPTK

-155 TPEVTSTG
+155 TPEVTSAG

-185 VITNTVAPIPTV
+185 LITNTEVPTVAPIQTV
-197 EPTAT
+197 EPTA
-202 VLPTSTV
+202 TV

-216 VTKEPTAGP
+216 ITKQPTAEP
-225 TVTPVVSATPEVT
+225 TVTPVISATPIVSATPVVT
-238 EEPDTILADTTE
+238 GEPDTILPDTTE
-250 VTSDAAKVVNQFGYH
+250 VTSEAAKVVNQFGYH
-265 LWDKNED
+265 LWEKNED
-272 KNTMIS
+272 KNMMIS

-283 EALTMLG
+283 EAMTMLG
-290 NAAEGETKEEILQT
+290 NAAEGETKQEILQT
-304 MGIADIEQWNKQ
+304 MGITDLEQWNKQ
-316 MQELHKAGTTQ
+316 MQELHKVGTTSDEQ
-327 NGEEQLHIANS
+327 QLHIANS
-338 IWKNDT
+338 VWKNDS

-383 KWVSKNTNG
+383 QWVSKNTNG

-398 DENVD
+398 DEDVD

-420 WDEYFTSMLTRKGKF
+420 WNEYFTSMLTKREQF
-435 YGKEETTDVDMMSS
+435 YGKEKTTNVDMMAS
-449 DGFQYVRYLK
+449 DGFQYVKYLK
-459 KDGIRMVELDFKGNQ
+459 RDGIQMVELDFKGDQ

-518 TMPRFKSEY
+518 TMPKFKSEY
-527 SAKHLKEQ
+527 SAKHLKGQ
-535 LQSMGIKKVFGEDS
+535 LQSMGIKKVFAKDS
-549 AKLPGIQGNNEENA
+549 AKLPGIQGNNKENA

-588 IPIKAGC
+588 VPIKAGC

-602 IEYCV
+602 IEYSV

-633 ATNQTK
+633 ATNLTQ

>member
-1 MFTAII
+1 
-7 CQEKKHRRHD
+7 
-17 TKREENKVRKKWLC
+17 
-31 KVLAGTTIVVSI
+31 
-43 FGQIP
+43 
-48 GSPINAAK
+48 
-56 KLTVSV
+56 
-62 KSISMK
+62 MK

-107 VGSCTLKIKAGKT
+107 VGNCTLKIKAGKT
-120 VKNIKIKITKKKV
+120 VKTIKIKITKKKV
-133 VATTQPTM
+133 VTTPQPTK

-155 TPEVTSTG
+155 TPEVTSAG

-185 VITNTVAPIPTV
+185 LITNTEVP
-197 EPTAT
+197 
-202 VLPTSTV
+202 TV

-216 VTKEPTAGP
+216 ITKQPTAEP
-225 TVTPVVSATPEVT
+225 TVTPVISATPIVSATPVVT
-238 EEPDTILADTTE
+238 GEPDTILPDTTE
-250 VTSDAAKVVNQFGYH
+250 VTSEAAKVVNQFGYH
-265 LWDKNED
+265 LWEKNED
-272 KNTMIS
+272 KNMMIS

-283 EALTMLG
+283 EAMTMLG
-290 NAAEGETKEEILQT
+290 NAAEGETKQEILQT
-304 MGIADIEQWNKQ
+304 MGITDLEQWNKQ
-316 MQELHKAGTTQ
+316 MQELHKVGTTSDEQ
-327 NGEEQLHIANS
+327 QLHIANS
-338 IWKNDT
+338 VWKNDS

-383 KWVSKNTNG
+383 QWVSKNTNG

-398 DENVD
+398 DEDVD

-420 WDEYFTSMLTRKGKF
+420 WNEYFTSMLTKREQF
-435 YGKEETTDVDMMSS
+435 YGKEKTTNVDMMAS
-449 DGFQYVRYLK
+449 DGFQYVKYLK
-459 KDGIRMVELDFKGNQ
+459 RDGIQMVELDFKGDQ

-518 TMPRFKSEY
+518 TMPKFKSEY
-527 SAKHLKEQ
+527 SAKHLKGQ
-535 LQSMGIKKVFGEDS
+535 LQSMGIKKVFAKDS
-549 AKLPGIQGNNEENA
+549 AKLPGIQGNNKENA

-588 IPIKAGC
+588 VPIKAGC

-602 IEYCV
+602 IEYSV

-633 ATNQTK
+633 ATNLTQ

>member
-1 MFTAII
+1 M
-7 CQEKKHRRHD
+7 
-17 TKREENKVRKKWLC
+17 RKKWLC

-107 VGSCTLKIKAGKT
+107 VGNCTLKIKAGKT
-120 VKNIKIKITKKKV
+120 VKTIKIKITKKKV
-133 VATTQPTM
+133 VTTPQPTK

-155 TPEVTSTG
+155 TPEVTSAG

-185 VITNTVAPIPTV
+185 LITNTEVPTVAPIQTV
-197 EPTAT
+197 EPTA
-202 VLPTSTV
+202 TV

-216 VTKEPTAGP
+216 ITKQPTAEP
-225 TVTPVVSATPEVT
+225 TVTPVISATPIVSATPVVT
-238 EEPDTILADTTE
+238 GEPDTILPDTTE
-250 VTSDAAKVVNQFGYH
+250 VTSEAAKVVNQFGYH
-265 LWDKNED
+265 LWEKNED
-272 KNTMIS
+272 KNMMIS

-283 EALTMLG
+283 EAMTMLG
-290 NAAEGETKEEILQT
+290 NAAEGETKQEILQT
-304 MGIADIEQWNKQ
+304 MGITDLEQWNKQ
-316 MQELHKAGTTQ
+316 MQELHKVGKTSDEQ
-327 NGEEQLHIANS
+327 QLHIANS
-338 IWKNDT
+338 VWKNDS
-344 TYSFDSEIQKN
+344 TYFFDSEIQKN

-383 KWVSKNTNG
+383 QWVSKNTNG

-398 DENVD
+398 DEDVD

-420 WDEYFTSMLTRKGKF
+420 WNEYFTSMLTKREQF
-435 YGKEETTDVDMMSS
+435 YGKEKTTNVDMMAS
-449 DGFQYVRYLK
+449 DGFQYVKYLK
-459 KDGIRMVELDFKGNQ
+459 RDGIQMVELDFKGDQ

-518 TMPRFKSEY
+518 TMPKFKSEY
-527 SAKHLKEQ
+527 SAKHLKGQ
-535 LQSMGIKKVFGEDS
+535 LQSMGIKKVFAKDS
-549 AKLPGIQGNNEENA
+549 AKLPGIQGNNKENA

-588 IPIKAGC
+588 VPIKAGC

-602 IEYCV
+602 IEYSV

-633 ATNQTK
+633 ATNLTQ

>member
-1 MFTAII
+1 M
-7 CQEKKHRRHD
+7 
-17 TKREENKVRKKWLC
+17 RKKWLC

-107 VGSCTLKIKAGKT
+107 VGNCTLKIKAGKT
-120 VKNIKIKITKKKV
+120 VKTIKIKITKKKV
-133 VATTQPTM
+133 VTTPQPTK

-155 TPEVTSTG
+155 TPEVTSAG

-185 VITNTVAPIPTV
+185 LITNTEVP
-197 EPTAT
+197 
-202 VLPTSTV
+202 TV

-216 VTKEPTAGP
+216 ITKQPTAEP
-225 TVTPVVSATPEVT
+225 TVTPVISATPIVSATPVVT
-238 EEPDTILADTTE
+238 GEPDTILPDTTE
-250 VTSDAAKVVNQFGYH
+250 VTSEAAKVVNQFGYH
-265 LWDKNED
+265 LWEKNED
-272 KNTMIS
+272 KNMMIS

-283 EALTMLG
+283 EAMTMLG
-290 NAAEGETKEEILQT
+290 NAAEGETKQEILQT
-304 MGIADIEQWNKQ
+304 MGITDLEQWNKQ
-316 MQELHKAGTTQ
+316 MQELHKVGTTSDEQ
-327 NGEEQLHIANS
+327 QLHIANS
-338 IWKNDT
+338 VWKNDS

-383 KWVSKNTNG
+383 QWVSKNTNG

-398 DENVD
+398 DEDVD

-420 WDEYFTSMLTRKGKF
+420 WNEYFTSMLTKREQF
-435 YGKEETTDVDMMSS
+435 YGKEKTTNVDMMAS
-449 DGFQYVRYLK
+449 DGYQYVKYLK
-459 KDGIRMVELDFKGNQ
+459 RDGIQMVELDFKGDQ

-518 TMPRFKSEY
+518 TMPKFKSEY
-527 SAKHLKEQ
+527 SAKHLKGQ
-535 LQSMGIKKVFGEDS
+535 LQSMGIKKVFAKDS
-549 AKLPGIQGNNEENA
+549 AKLPGIQGNNKENA

-588 IPIKAGC
+588 VPIKAGC

-602 IEYCV
+602 IEYSV

-633 ATNQTK
+633 ATNLTQ

>member
-1 MFTAII
+1 M
-7 CQEKKHRRHD
+7 
-17 TKREENKVRKKWLC
+17 RKKWLC

-48 GSPINAAK
+48 GSPINATK

-107 VGSCTLKIKAGKT
+107 VGNCTLKIKAGKT
-120 VKNIKIKITKKKV
+120 VKTIKIKITKKKV
-133 VATTQPTM
+133 VTTPQPTK

-155 TPEVTSTG
+155 TPEVTSAG

-185 VITNTVAPIPTV
+185 LITNTEVP
-197 EPTAT
+197 
-202 VLPTSTV
+202 TV

-216 VTKEPTAGP
+216 ITKQPTAEP
-225 TVTPVVSATPEVT
+225 TVTPVISATPIVSATPVVT
-238 EEPDTILADTTE
+238 GEPDTILPDTTE
-250 VTSDAAKVVNQFGYH
+250 VTSEAAKVVNQFGYH
-265 LWDKNED
+265 LWEKNED
-272 KNTMIS
+272 KNMMIS

-283 EALTMLG
+283 EAMTMLG
-290 NAAEGETKEEILQT
+290 NAAEGETKQEILQT
-304 MGIADIEQWNKQ
+304 MGITDLEQWNKQ
-316 MQELHKAGTTQ
+316 MQELHKVGTTSDEQ
-327 NGEEQLHIANS
+327 QLHIANS
-338 IWKNDT
+338 VWKNDS

-383 KWVSKNTNG
+383 QWVSKNTNG

-398 DENVD
+398 DEDVD

-420 WDEYFTSMLTRKGKF
+420 WNEYFTSMLTKREQF
-435 YGKEETTDVDMMSS
+435 YGKEKTTNVDMMAS
-449 DGFQYVRYLK
+449 DGFQYVKYLK
-459 KDGIRMVELDFKGNQ
+459 RDGIQMVELDFKGDQ

-518 TMPRFKSEY
+518 TMPKFKSEY
-527 SAKHLKEQ
+527 SAKHLKGQ
-535 LQSMGIKKVFGEDS
+535 LQSMGIKKVFAKDS
-549 AKLPGIQGNNEENA
+549 AKLPGIQGNNKENA

-588 IPIKAGC
+588 VPIKAGC

-633 ATNQTK
+633 ATNLTQ

>member
-1 MFTAII
+1 M
-7 CQEKKHRRHD
+7 
-17 TKREENKVRKKWLC
+17 RKKWLC

-107 VGSCTLKIKAGKT
+107 VGNCTLKIKAGKT
-120 VKNIKIKITKKKV
+120 VKTIKIKITKKKV
-133 VATTQPTM
+133 VTTPQPTK

-155 TPEVTSTG
+155 TPEVTSAG

-185 VITNTVAPIPTV
+185 LITNTEVP
-197 EPTAT
+197 
-202 VLPTSTV
+202 TV

-216 VTKEPTAGP
+216 ITKQPTAEP
-225 TVTPVVSATPEVT
+225 TVTPVISATPIVSATPVVT
-238 EEPDTILADTTE
+238 GEPDTILPDTTE
-250 VTSDAAKVVNQFGYH
+250 VTSEAAKVVNQFGYH
-265 LWDKNED
+265 LWEKNED
-272 KNTMIS
+272 KNMMIS

-283 EALTMLG
+283 EAMTMLG
-290 NAAEGETKEEILQT
+290 NAAEGETKQEILQT
-304 MGIADIEQWNKQ
+304 MGITDLEQWNKQ
-316 MQELHKAGTTQ
+316 MQELHKVGTTSDEQ
-327 NGEEQLHIANS
+327 QLHIANS
-338 IWKNDT
+338 VWKNDS

-383 KWVSKNTNG
+383 QWVSKNTNG

-398 DENVD
+398 DEDVD

-420 WDEYFTSMLTRKGKF
+420 WNEYFTSMLTKREQF
-435 YGKEETTDVDMMSS
+435 YGKEKTTNVDMMAS
-449 DGFQYVRYLK
+449 DGFQYVKYLK
-459 KDGIRMVELDFKGNQ
+459 RDGIQMVELDFKGDQ

-518 TMPRFKSEY
+518 TMPKFKSEY
-527 SAKHLKEQ
+527 SAKHLKGQ
-535 LQSMGIKKVFGEDS
+535 LQSMGIKKVFAKDS
-549 AKLPGIQGNNEENA
+549 AKLPGIQGNNKENA

-588 IPIKAGC
+588 VPIKAGC

-602 IEYCV
+602 IEYSV

-633 ATNQTK
+633 ATNLTQ

>member
-1 MFTAII
+1 M
-7 CQEKKHRRHD
+7 
-17 TKREENKVRKKWLC
+17 RKKWLC

-107 VGSCTLKIKAGKT
+107 VGNCTLKIKAGKT
-120 VKNIKIKITKKKV
+120 VKTIKIKITKKKV
-133 VATTQPTM
+133 VTTPQPTK

-155 TPEVTSTG
+155 TPEVTSAG

-185 VITNTVAPIPTV
+185 LITNTEVPTVAPIQTV
-197 EPTAT
+197 EPTA
-202 VLPTSTV
+202 TV

-216 VTKEPTAGP
+216 ITKQPTAEP
-225 TVTPVVSATPEVT
+225 TVTPVISATPIVSATPVVT
-238 EEPDTILADTTE
+238 GEPDTILPDTTE
-250 VTSDAAKVVNQFGYH
+250 VTSEAAKVVNQFGYH
-265 LWDKNED
+265 LWEKNED
-272 KNTMIS
+272 KNMMIS

-283 EALTMLG
+283 EAMTMLG
-290 NAAEGETKEEILQT
+290 NAAEGETKQEILQT
-304 MGIADIEQWNKQ
+304 MGITDLEQWNKQ
-316 MQELHKAGTTQ
+316 MQELHKVGKTSDEQ
-327 NGEEQLHIANS
+327 QLHIANS
-338 IWKNDT
+338 VWKNDS

-383 KWVSKNTNG
+383 QWVSKNTNG

-398 DENVD
+398 DEDVD

-420 WDEYFTSMLTRKGKF
+420 WNEYFTSMLTKREQF
-435 YGKEETTDVDMMSS
+435 YGKEKTTNVDMMAS
-449 DGFQYVRYLK
+449 DGFQYVKYLK
-459 KDGIRMVELDFKGNQ
+459 RW
-474 FVMDVLLSADE
+474 
-485 KQTTQEAFQALTVE
+485 
-499 QKNALFDGI
+499 
-508 SKLETSRVKM
+508 
-518 TMPRFKSEY
+518 Y
-527 SAKHLKEQ
+527 SN
-535 LQSMGIKKVFGEDS
+535 GR
-549 AKLPGIQGNNEENA
+549 
-563 YVDTVLHKTVIDVK
+563 T
-577 EDGVKASAATV
+577 
-588 IPIKAGC
+588 
-595 SPEQPKY
+595 
-602 IEYCV
+602 
-607 NRPFVYVI
+607 
-615 RDKKTNMIYF
+615 
-625 MGSIEQLD
+625 
-633 ATNQTK
+633 

>member
-1 MFTAII
+1 MG
-7 CQEKKHRRHD
+7 
-17 TKREENKVRKKWLC
+17 N
-31 KVLAGTTIVVSI
+31 
-43 FGQIP
+43 
-48 GSPINAAK
+48 
-56 KLTVSV
+56 
-62 KSISMK
+62 
-68 VGDKKLVKT
+68 
-77 NKNATFTIT
+77 
-86 GKKVVSLTNKKKR
+86 
-99 QCTVVGKK
+99 
-107 VGSCTLKIKAGKT
+107 CTLKIKAGKT
-120 VKNIKIKITKKKV
+120 VKTIKIKITKKKV
-133 VATTQPTM
+133 VTTPQPTK

-155 TPEVTSTG
+155 TPEVTSAG

-185 VITNTVAPIPTV
+185 LITNTEVPTVAPIQTV
-197 EPTAT
+197 EPTA
-202 VLPTSTV
+202 TV

-216 VTKEPTAGP
+216 ITKQPTAEP
-225 TVTPVVSATPEVT
+225 TVTPVISATPIVSATPVVT
-238 EEPDTILADTTE
+238 GEPDTILPDTTE
-250 VTSDAAKVVNQFGYH
+250 VTSEAAKVVNQFGYH
-265 LWDKNED
+265 LWEKNED
-272 KNTMIS
+272 KNMMIS

-283 EALTMLG
+283 EAMTMLG
-290 NAAEGETKEEILQT
+290 NAAEGETKQEILQT
-304 MGIADIEQWNKQ
+304 MGITDLEQWNKQ
-316 MQELHKAGTTQ
+316 MQELHKVGTTSDEQ
-327 NGEEQLHIANS
+327 QLHIANS
-338 IWKNDT
+338 VWKNDS

-383 KWVSKNTNG
+383 QWVSKNTNG

-398 DENVD
+398 DEDVD

-420 WDEYFTSMLTRKGKF
+420 WNEYFTSMLTKREQF
-435 YGKEETTDVDMMSS
+435 YGKEKTTNVDMMAS
-449 DGFQYVRYLK
+449 DGFQYVKYLK
-459 KDGIRMVELDFKGNQ
+459 RDGIQMVELDFKGDQ

-518 TMPRFKSEY
+518 TMPKFKSEY
-527 SAKHLKEQ
+527 SAKHLKGQ
-535 LQSMGIKKVFGEDS
+535 LQSMGIKKVFAKDS
-549 AKLPGIQGNNEENA
+549 AKLPGIQGNNKENA

-588 IPIKAGC
+588 VPIKAGC

-633 ATNQTK
+633 ATNLTQ

>member
-1 MFTAII
+1 M
-7 CQEKKHRRHD
+7 
-17 TKREENKVRKKWLC
+17 RKKWLC

-107 VGSCTLKIKAGKT
+107 VGNCTLKIKAGKT
-120 VKNIKIKITKKKV
+120 VKTIKIKITKKKV
-133 VATTQPTM
+133 VTTPQPTK

-155 TPEVTSTG
+155 TPEVTSAG

-185 VITNTVAPIPTV
+185 LITNTEVPTVAPIQTV
-197 EPTAT
+197 EPTA
-202 VLPTSTV
+202 TV

-216 VTKEPTAGP
+216 ITKQPTAEP
-225 TVTPVVSATPEVT
+225 TVTPVISATPIVSATPVVT
-238 EEPDTILADTTE
+238 GEPDTILPDTTE
-250 VTSDAAKVVNQFGYH
+250 VTSEAAKVVNQFGYH
-265 LWDKNED
+265 LWEKNED
-272 KNTMIS
+272 KNMMIS

-283 EALTMLG
+283 EAMTMLG
-290 NAAEGETKEEILQT
+290 NAAEGETKQEILQT
-304 MGIADIEQWNKQ
+304 MGITDLEQWNKQ
-316 MQELHKAGTTQ
+316 MQELHKVGTTSDEQ
-327 NGEEQLHIANS
+327 QLHIANS
-338 IWKNDT
+338 VWKNDS

-383 KWVSKNTNG
+383 QWVSKNTNG

-398 DENVD
+398 DEDVD

-420 WDEYFTSMLTRKGKF
+420 WNEYFTSMLTKREQF
-435 YGKEETTDVDMMSS
+435 YGKEKTTNVDMMAS
-449 DGFQYVRYLK
+449 DGFQYVKYLK
-459 KDGIRMVELDFKGNQ
+459 RDGIQMVELDFKGDQ

-518 TMPRFKSEY
+518 TMPKFKSEY
-527 SAKHLKEQ
+527 SAKHLKGQ
-535 LQSMGIKKVFGEDS
+535 LQSMGIKKVFAKDS
-549 AKLPGIQGNNEENA
+549 AKLPGIQGNNKENA

-588 IPIKAGC
+588 VPIKAGC

-633 ATNQTK
+633 ATNLTQ